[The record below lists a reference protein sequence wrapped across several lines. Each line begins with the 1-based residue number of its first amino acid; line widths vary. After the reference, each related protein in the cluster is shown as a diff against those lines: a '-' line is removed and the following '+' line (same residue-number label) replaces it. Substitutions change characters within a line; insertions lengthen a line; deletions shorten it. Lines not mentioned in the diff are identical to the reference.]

1 MNPPTLTP
9 RRPGAG
15 SAAEDEGG
23 GERRDRRRVRDV
35 TSVVVE
41 DPRIAARRAEVAGQ
55 AHRRRRLVVI
65 VVAAVLGTVAAVVG
79 VLRTPLFAV
88 QHVVVS
94 GPAGVDR
101 ATVIRASGVRSGE
114 AIVDVDRS
122 AARAAVM
129 ALPSVASAR
138 VSLDWPHTVRI
149 VVTAEVPLASV
160 AVGGRTLV
168 IGHGGRVLS
177 SSGPGPSGAP
187 GAPGTSGAPGSS
199 APLPAVQVADG
210 VVAQVLAVGDTVED
224 PLAPVVVLVEQ
235 LPPRLAARLQQVA
248 VAADGSLSLVLGD
261 GGGTVVMG
269 GSDDLPAKLLAVES
283 VLAGVDLD
291 CLDHLDVRDPTR
303 PTISRRGGCNVGPAT
318 VGVTG
323 PSPTTTTPT
332 STPTTTPTTRP
343 NRTAGQ

>member
-15 SAAEDEGG
+15 SAVKDPGG
-23 GERRDRRRVRDV
+23 GEGRDRRPVRDV
-35 TSVVVE
+35 TPSVVE

-55 AHRRRRLVVI
+55 AQRRRRLVVI
-65 VVAAVLGTVAAVVG
+65 VVAAVLATVAAVVG

-88 QHVVVS
+88 EHVVVS

-101 ATVIRASGVRSGE
+101 AAVIRASGVRSGE

-129 ALPSVASAR
+129 ALPSVASAH

-149 VVTAEVPLASV
+149 VVTAEVPLATV

-168 IGHGGRVLS
+168 IGRGGRVLS
-177 SSGPGPSGAP
+177 SSGAPGP
-187 GAPGTSGAPGSS
+187 S

-210 VVAQVLAVGDTVED
+210 VLSHVPAVGDTVED

-248 VAADGSLSLVLGD
+248 VAADGSLSLVLND
-261 GGGTVVMG
+261 EGGTVVMG
-269 GSDDLPAKLLAVES
+269 GSDDLPAKLLSVES

-291 CLDHLDVRDPTR
+291 CLDRLDVRDPTR
-303 PTISRRGGCNVGPAT
+303 PTISRRGGCNVGPPT
-318 VGVTG
+318 VGVNG

-332 STPTTTPTTRP
+332 TRR
-343 NRTAGQ
+343 NGTVGR